1 MGGMARR
8 GEAREP
14 DHGVPDDADVLLGH
28 GRQLAPQLV
37 ERVAVQPPRAR
48 LEPARV
54 DDVRRP
60 DLGDVHRELRM
71 LAHERPGG
79 AGVVEVDVGEEEVP
93 EVADLHPAGAE
104 RVA

>member
-1 MGGMARR
+1 MARG

-14 DHGVPDDADVLLGH
+14 DDRVADDPDVLLGH
-28 GRQLAPQLV
+28 GHELAPQLV
-37 ERVAVQPPRAR
+37 ERLAVQPPGAC

-79 AGVVEVDVGEEEVP
+79 ARVVEVDVGQEQVP
-93 EVADLHPAGAE
+93 EVADLHAAGAE
-104 RVA
+104 GVA